1 MTAILASPPDEGSTR
16 VAVPDTIDRTLV
28 ERFCATM
35 DREPPGAGEPLPSG
49 IHWCL
54 AAAALRPGLLGRD
67 GHPRPGLLL
76 PDTGLP
82 VRRWAGGELV
92 FRSAL
97 RMGDEIEVRTSLSNV
112 EFKHGRSGKLAFVST
127 KYNYRVAGEAR
138 IDEMR
143 RLVYRDAE
151 ARAAGLVFGDR
162 KDDSWQPVASRNVSA
177 DAVLLFR
184 YSALTFNGHRIHYDV
199 DYARNV
205 EHLGG
210 LAVHAP
216 LQATWLLDLAT
227 EALGAQPS
235 RFTYRAVAPLL
246 ADTPAVLETRNAD
259 GGGLDLRV
267 RTTERPLTT
276 LIAYAE

>member
-1 MTAILASPPDEGSTR
+1 
-16 VAVPDTIDRTLV
+16 
-28 ERFCATM
+28 
-35 DREPPGAGEPLPSG
+35 
-49 IHWCL
+49 
-54 AAAALRPGLLGRD
+54 
-67 GHPRPGLLL
+67 
-76 PDTGLP
+76 
-82 VRRWAGGELV
+82 
-92 FRSAL
+92 
-97 RMGDEIEVRTSLSNV
+97 MGDEIEVRTSLSNV